1 MCDSG
6 RDRYTRTLNL
16 QAQMDEKELQQVV
29 RDRLMFLRTAVENY
43 IKALLTGVGY
53 RLTEESPNSCAL
65 GCGLLLLLLN
75 ACSISEK
82 IQEKCRFKIQL
93 HACTEGVVFYYPIF

>member
-43 IKALLTGVGY
+43 IKTLLTGVGY
-53 RLTEESPNSCAL
+53 KLTEESPNSSAL
-65 GCGLLLLLLN
+65 GCSLLLRLLN
-75 ACSISEK
+75 ACSVLENNPRK
-82 IQEKCRFKIQL
+82 MP
-93 HACTEGVVFYYPIF
+93 V

>member
-1 MCDSG
+1 MESEKLQRIPDSS

-43 IKALLTGVGY
+43 IKTLLTGVG
-53 RLTEESPNSCAL
+53 
-65 GCGLLLLLLN
+65 
-75 ACSISEK
+75 
-82 IQEKCRFKIQL
+82 
-93 HACTEGVVFYYPIF
+93 